1 MDLRVGQSGGEVG
14 PRGRG
19 GAAVQVERQVGKD
32 KTTVKNGTER
42 DEVKEPE
49 GD

>member
-1 MDLRVGQSGGEVG
+1 MG

-19 GAAVQVERQVGKD
+19 GAAVKVERQVGKD
-32 KTTVKNGTER
+32 KTTVKNGTGR

-49 GD
+49 ED